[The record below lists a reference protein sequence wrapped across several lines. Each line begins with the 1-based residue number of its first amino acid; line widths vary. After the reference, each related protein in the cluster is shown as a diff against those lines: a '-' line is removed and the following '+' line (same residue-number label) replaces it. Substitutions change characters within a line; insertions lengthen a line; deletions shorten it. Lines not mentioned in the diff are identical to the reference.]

1 MMTIAAEPT
10 HTQATRSAT
19 IRLLLVDDHELVRVG
34 LRTLVEAE
42 PDFEVVGEASNVA
55 EAVRRALFDQPDV
68 VVIDLDLPDGS
79 GLEVFSRLRAFS
91 PASRVLVLTG
101 FADEAALAAA
111 RKAGAAGFLLKRI
124 HNLDLVGA
132 IRRVASGGTAFDGA
146 PDSRENDVSNDP
158 LLARLTQRERSIL
171 EQIAAGRTNREIAA
185 ELFLAEKTVKNYVSN
200 LLAKL
205 GIRHR
210 AGAAAFF
217 ARLESRADRKYVPSD
232 WVRPLKSVRC
242 RTANATGVARTS
254 IDEDLPGLAGDRGA

>member
-1 MMTIAAEPT
+1 MTIAADPT
-10 HTQATRSAT
+10 STQATRPAMV
-19 IRLLLVDDHELVRVG
+19 RLLLVDDHELVRAG

-42 PDFEVVGEASNVA
+42 PDFEVVGEAATVA

-68 VVIDLDLPDGS
+68 VLLDLDLPDAS
-79 GLEVFSRLRAFS
+79 GLEVCRRLRAFS

-111 RKAGAAGFLLKRI
+111 REAGAAGFLLKRI

-146 PDSRENDVSNDP
+146 PDSRENVVPNDP
-158 LLARLTQRERSIL
+158 LLARLTSRERSIL
-171 EQIAAGRTNREIAA
+171 EQIAGGRTNREIAD

-200 LLAKL
+200 LLAKM
-205 GIRHR
+205 GTRHR

-217 ARLESRADRKYVPSD
+217 ARVESRADRKYVPSD
-232 WVRPLKSVRC
+232 WVRPFKSVRG
-242 RTANATGVARTS
+242 RTADATGVARSS
-254 IDEDLPGLAGDRGA
+254 IDVDLTELAGDLGA